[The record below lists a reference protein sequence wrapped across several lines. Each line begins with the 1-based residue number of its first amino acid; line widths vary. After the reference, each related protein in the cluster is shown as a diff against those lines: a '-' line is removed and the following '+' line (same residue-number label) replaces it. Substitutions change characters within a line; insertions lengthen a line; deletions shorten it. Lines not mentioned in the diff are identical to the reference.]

1 MDVFTGYV
9 IAKASASR
17 TAQTVA
23 KGYEE
28 CVFRRFG
35 ASEVI
40 RHDREQSFMSEFFRA
55 FNRMVGQRQ
64 RTTIA
69 YRPQANGNAERMV
82 QTLTRSIKMYVSDV
96 GQQDWD
102 EYAERLTFALNT
114 AQDRV
119 RKETPFYFVHGWD
132 AKTTLEATLPVV
144 NTRTKGSGARGW
156 RYHIQSHYQRT
167 REQVNEHLR
176 SASQAR
182 VLAHYKQVVGHK
194 VRPGVQ
200 VWLYLDR
207 VKEGYAKKLAHLWHG
222 PFRVL
227 KLVGEYAAW
236 LEVRDMTYRLF
247 PVVHVSK
254 LKRVREFPDRPSD
267 RLTVDEADRIDF
279 DECLLPEDSWTRELE
294 EGEYEVEEILES
306 RINKKTR
313 YGRQRREFLI
323 RWKGHAD
330 P

>member
-1 MDVFTGYV
+1 
-9 IAKASASR
+9 
-17 TAQTVA
+17 
-23 KGYEE
+23 
-28 CVFRRFG
+28 
-35 ASEVI
+35 
-40 RHDREQSFMSEFFRA
+40 MSELIRV

-64 RTTIA
+64 RATMA
-69 YRPQANGNAERMV
+69 YRPQANGTAERMV

-119 RKETPFYFVHGWD
+119 RKETPFYLVHGWD
-132 AKTTLEATLPVV
+132 AKTTLKATLPVV
-144 NTRTKGSGARGW
+144 NTRTKGSGARRW
-156 RYHIQSHYQRT
+156 RYHIQSHYQRA

-182 VLAHYKQVVGHK
+182 VLAHNEQVVGHK

-227 KLVGEYAAW
+227 ELVGEYAAR
-236 LEVRDMTYRLF
+236 LEVRDTTYRLF

-279 DECLLPEDSWTRELE
+279 DKCLLPEDSWTRKLE

-306 RINKKTR
+306 RVNKKTR
-313 YGRQRREFLI
+313 YGRQKREFLI
-323 RWKGHAD
+323 RWKVHAGLSWVD
-330 P
+330 EVDLNCGALLREFERKVTNRNRFEVMQSHEE